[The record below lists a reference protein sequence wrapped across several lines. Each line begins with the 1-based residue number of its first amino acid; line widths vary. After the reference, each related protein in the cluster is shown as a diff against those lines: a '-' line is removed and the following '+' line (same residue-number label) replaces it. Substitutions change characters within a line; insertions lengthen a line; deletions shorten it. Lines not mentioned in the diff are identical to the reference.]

1 MRKYYF
7 PLAYLHLIVF
17 FFILSPSSSFAVMK
31 GLSTEELTAAS
42 GLVIEGE
49 VENTEALWSKDGKIF
64 TRATVVVNTMIK
76 GNISQQKIPVEY
88 DGGEIGDI
96 GMRVSDQAPV
106 PLDKG
111 EKVLLF
117 LKAGKGKKDGD
128 AYNIVGKGQGKYRI
142 DKKGIASKSGFTIA
156 GPKGMIDNNIP
167 VDQLI
172 EKIRNVKK

>member
-1 MRKYYF
+1 MKKYYF
-7 PLAYLHLIVF
+7 PLAFLPLTVF
-17 FFILSPSSSFAVMK
+17 FCIVSSSFSFAVMK

-64 TRATVVVNTMIK
+64 TRASVVVNTFIK
-76 GNISQQKIPVEY
+76 GQTSQQKITVEY

-96 GMRVSDQAPV
+96 GMKVSDQAPV
-106 PLDKG
+106 PLEKG

-117 LKAGKGKKDGD
+117 LKAGKGKKDGE

-142 DKKGIASKSGFTIA
+142 DKNGIARKSGFTIA

-167 VDQLI
+167 ADQLV